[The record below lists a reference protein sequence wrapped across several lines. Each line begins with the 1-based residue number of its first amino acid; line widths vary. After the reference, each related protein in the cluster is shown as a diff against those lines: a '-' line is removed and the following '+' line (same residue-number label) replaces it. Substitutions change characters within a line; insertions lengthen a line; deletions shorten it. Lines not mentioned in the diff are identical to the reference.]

1 MTENQPTEYAIHS
14 ERKERIYMISI
25 DTDML
30 RQLAAAAKEANEAI
44 ENATL
49 RLTAITEHRDWGCKE
64 KNTINEYTVSNK
76 KKIRILQDNS
86 SSFLSALND
95 VVNDFENTEKNV
107 CNNTGGIDSII
118 ADAMDAA
125 WGAAIGVIGK
135 PHETDNNMFHS
146 HSHPTVISE
155 AAVSAIDSVIKDI
168 PQFKPAVEMP
178 GAAICNFNDIDLSA
192 GGEK

>member
-1 MTENQPTEYAIHS
+1 
-14 ERKERIYMISI
+14 MISI

-64 KNTINEYTVSNK
+64 KNTINEYTVNNK

-95 VVNDFENTEKNV
+95 VVNDFEKTEKNV

-118 ADAMDAA
+118 ANAMDAA
-125 WGAAIGVIGK
+125 WGAIGVIG
-135 PHETDNNMFHS
+135 ET
-146 HSHPTVISE
+146 PISFARE
-155 AAVSAIDSVIKDI
+155 NA
-168 PQFKPAVEMP
+168 PMP
-178 GAAICNFNDIDLSA
+178 
-192 GGEK
+192 

>member
-64 KNTINEYTVSNK
+64 KNAINEYTVNNK

-107 CNNTGGIDSII
+107 CNNTGGIDSVIANIMDIAKGSII
-118 ADAMDAA
+118 
-125 WGAAIGVIGK
+125 GQTY
-135 PHETDNNMFHS
+135 ETDNNMFHS
-146 HSHPTVISE
+146 HGHPTVISE

-168 PQFKPAVEMP
+168 PQFKPAVDMP
-178 GAAICNFNDIDLSA
+178 GAVICNFNDIDLSA

>member
-64 KNTINEYTVSNK
+64 KNTINEYTVNNK

-107 CNNTGGIDSII
+107 CNNT
-118 ADAMDAA
+118 
-125 WGAAIGVIGK
+125 
-135 PHETDNNMFHS
+135 
-146 HSHPTVISE
+146 
-155 AAVSAIDSVIKDI
+155 AVSVSV
-168 PQFKPAVEMP
+168 PSSSS
-178 GAAICNFNDIDLSA
+178 SA
-192 GGEK
+192 SSSLLPLESR

>member
-1 MTENQPTEYAIHS
+1 MTENQPTEYAVHS

-30 RQLAAAAKEANEAI
+30 RQLATAANEANEAI
-44 ENATL
+44 GNATL
-49 RLTAITEHRDWGCKE
+49 QLTAITEHRDWGCKE
-64 KNTINEYTVSNK
+64 KNTINEYTISNK

-107 CNNTGGIDSII
+107 CSNTGGIDSII
-118 ADAMDAA
+118 ANVMDAA
-125 WGAAIGVIGK
+125 SGAIGVIGK
-135 PHETDNNMFHS
+135 PLVTDNNMIPYHDR
-146 HSHPTVISE
+146 PEGISE
-155 AAVSAIDSVIKDI
+155 AVISVVDYVIKDI
-168 PQFKPAVEMP
+168 PQFKPAVDMP
-178 GAAICNFNDIDLSA
+178 GAVICNFNDIDLSA

>member
-1 MTENQPTEYAIHS
+1 
-14 ERKERIYMISI
+14 MISI

-64 KNTINEYTVSNK
+64 KNTINEYTVNNK

-107 CNNTGGIDSII
+107 CRQCGRFCYKG
-118 ADAMDAA
+118 
-125 WGAAIGVIGK
+125 
-135 PHETDNNMFHS
+135 HS
-146 HSHPTVISE
+146 
-155 AAVSAIDSVIKDI
+155 AVQAC
-168 PQFKPAVEMP
+168 
-178 GAAICNFNDIDLSA
+178 G
-192 GGEK
+192 

>member
-64 KNTINEYTVSNK
+64 KNTINEYTVNNK

-107 CNNTGGIDSII
+107 CNNTGGIDSVIANIMDIAKGSII
-118 ADAMDAA
+118 
-125 WGAAIGVIGK
+125 GQTY
-135 PHETDNNMFHS
+135 ETDNNMVHS

-155 AAVSAIDSVIKDI
+155 AAVSVIDSVIKDI
-168 PQFKPAVEMP
+168 PQFKPAVDMP

>member
-64 KNTINEYTVSNK
+64 KNTINEYTVNNK

-86 SSFLSALND
+86 SSFLSVLND
-95 VVNDFENTEKNV
+95 VVNDLK
-107 CNNTGGIDSII
+107 
-118 ADAMDAA
+118 
-125 WGAAIGVIGK
+125 
-135 PHETDNNMFHS
+135 
-146 HSHPTVISE
+146 
-155 AAVSAIDSVIKDI
+155 I
-168 PQFKPAVEMP
+168 PRRMCATTPAE
-178 GAAICNFNDIDLSA
+178 
-192 GGEK
+192 

>member
-1 MTENQPTEYAIHS
+1 MTESQPTEYAIHS

-125 WGAAIGVIGK
+125 WGAAIDVIGK

-155 AAVSAIDSVIKDI
+155 AAVSVVDSVIKDI
-168 PQFKPAVEMP
+168 PQFKPAVDMP
-178 GAAICNFNDIDLSA
+178 GAVICNFNDIDLSA

>member
-64 KNTINEYTVSNK
+64 KNTINEYTVGNK

-107 CNNTGGIDSII
+107 CNNSGGIDSVIAKIMDIAKGSII
-118 ADAMDAA
+118 
-125 WGAAIGVIGK
+125 GLTY
-135 PHETDNNMFHS
+135 ETDNNMFHS

-168 PQFKPAVEMP
+168 PQFKPAVDMP
-178 GAAICNFNDIDLSA
+178 GAVICNFNDIDLSA

>member
-64 KNTINEYTVSNK
+64 KNTINEYTVNNK

-107 CNNTGGIDSII
+107 CNNTGGIDSVIANIMDIAKGSII
-118 ADAMDAA
+118 
-125 WGAAIGVIGK
+125 GQTY
-135 PHETDNNMFHS
+135 ETDNNMFHS

-155 AAVSAIDSVIKDI
+155 AAVSVIDSVIKDI
-168 PQFKPAVEMP
+168 PQFKPAVDMP
-178 GAAICNFNDIDLSA
+178 GVAICNFNDIDLSA

>member
-64 KNTINEYTVSNK
+64 KNTINEYTVNNK

-118 ADAMDAA
+118 ANVMDASS
-125 WGAAIGVIGK
+125 GAIGVIGK
-135 PHETDNNMFHS
+135 PHETDNNML
-146 HSHPTVISE
+146 PYYDRPVVISE
-155 AAVSAIDSVIKDI
+155 AAVSAVDSVIKDI
-168 PQFKPAVEMP
+168 PQFKPAVDMP

>member
-64 KNTINEYTVSNK
+64 KNTINEYTVGNK

-107 CNNTGGIDSII
+107 CNNTGGIDSVIANIMDIAKGSII
-118 ADAMDAA
+118 
-125 WGAAIGVIGK
+125 GQTY
-135 PHETDNNMFHS
+135 ETDNNMFLS

-168 PQFKPAVEMP
+168 PQFKPAVDMP
-178 GAAICNFNDIDLSA
+178 GAVICNFNDIDLSA

>member
-125 WGAAIGVIGK
+125 WGAAISVIGK

-155 AAVSAIDSVIKDI
+155 AAVSAVDSVIKDI
-168 PQFKPAVEMP
+168 PQFKPAVDMP